1 MKNKLYYQFA
11 GSCFLLL
18 FVFLGYV
25 VKFYRH
31 WLTGFDTFI
40 TNLIRAPYPTWN
52 NFFIWITKFA
62 NPITIIILAVAF
74 LFLLYR
80 SKYYAEALWLM
91 INVGLVA
98 GVINPLIK
106 LVFQRARPTL
116 QHLVTE
122 HSFSFPS
129 GHACASMILYGTL
142 IFILPGLL
150 KNKQI
155 LLSLQILLGLLIVL
169 IGSSRIYVGVHFPS
183 DIIGGYSLA
192 LGWLC
197 LTYPYFSEKR
207 FIWRFKNQQ
216 K

>member
-1 MKNKLYYQFA
+1 MKHKLYYQFA
-11 GSCFLLL
+11 GSCSLLL

-25 VKFYRH
+25 VKFYRQ
-31 WLTGFDTFI
+31 WLTGFDNFI
-40 TNLIRAPYPTWN
+40 TSILRSGYPTWN
-52 NFFIWITKFA
+52 SFFIWITKFA
-62 NPITIIILAVAF
+62 NPATIVILALAF
-74 LFLLYR
+74 LFLFYR
-80 SKYYAEALWLM
+80 GKYYAEALWLF
-91 INVGLVA
+91 INVGLVS
-98 GVINPLIK
+98 GIVNPLIK
-106 LVFQRARPTL
+106 LVFQRERPTL
-116 QHLVTE
+116 EHLVSE

-155 LLSLQILLGLLIVL
+155 LLGLQIMLGILIVL
-169 IGSSRIYVGVHFPS
+169 IGTSRIYLGVHFPS

-207 FIWRFKNQQ
+207 FAWRFKNQQ